1 MKIAS
6 FQLLLELVRNGTL
19 NFVSQ
24 IFKRRGAATSNLC
37 YGNYCELRVFSLLR
51 VLSFTIKELLITVL
65 PLTSLEFILQV
76 AVSLTL

>member
-6 FQLLLELVRNGTL
+6 FQLLLELVRNATL
-19 NFVSQ
+19 NLVSQ

-37 YGNYCELRVFSLLR
+37 YGNYCELRVLSLLR

>member
-37 YGNYCELRVFSLLR
+37 YGNYCELRV
-51 VLSFTIKELLITVL
+51 LSFIIKELRITVL
-65 PLTSLEFILQV
+65 PITSLEFILQV